1 MKYYFIGIKGSG
13 MSSLASLLSD
23 LGNTIIGYDDYK
35 DHKFTEDELIKREIK
50 IYNDNSYNLTNEIIV
65 YSPAINENHQ
75 ELVKAKEKKL
85 KIYKYNELLGELTK
99 QYKTICVSG
108 AHGKTTTTA
117 MLSFVLDGII
127 GCNYLI
133 GDSQSSFDKKNDYF
147 IIEACEYKRH
157 FLLYDAYMTIIT
169 NIELDHTDYYKDLD
183 DLQSAYQQL
192 VNNTKNFKILCGD
205 DSNIKS
211 LNVDDKVIYYGF
223 NENNDIVAKD
233 INYQN
238 GYTNFKVYIN
248 NNFYDNFEISLVGN
262 HMILNTLAVIGVCYK
277 LNIDKEELK
286 KQLKK
291 FKGAKRRFQEEDVF
305 GTILIDDYAHHPK
318 EISMSIKASK
328 EKYKD
333 KKIIALFM
341 PNTYSRVA
349 SFYQEFAKSLNEA
362 DYVYL
367 YDIAKGREKGT
378 DFKGISSNLI
388 LKSLKNG
395 EMINLGEEEKLLIH
409 KGDVLLFMSCQNIYV
424 AKDNLKKLIL
434 KR

>member
-1 MKYYFIGIKGSG
+1 
-13 MSSLASLLSD
+13 
-23 LGNTIIGYDDYK
+23 
-35 DHKFTEDELIKREIK
+35 
-50 IYNDNSYNLTNEIIV
+50 
-65 YSPAINENHQ
+65 
-75 ELVKAKEKKL
+75 
-85 KIYKYNELLGELTK
+85 
-99 QYKTICVSG
+99 
-108 AHGKTTTTA
+108 
-117 MLSFVLDGII
+117 
-127 GCNYLI
+127 
-133 GDSQSSFDKKNDYF
+133 
-147 IIEACEYKRH
+147 
-157 FLLYDAYMTIIT
+157 
-169 NIELDHTDYYKDLD
+169 
-183 DLQSAYQQL
+183 
-192 VNNTKNFKILCGD
+192 
-205 DSNIKS
+205 
-211 LNVDDKVIYYGF
+211 
-223 NENNDIVAKD
+223 
-233 INYQN
+233 
-238 GYTNFKVYIN
+238 
-248 NNFYDNFEISLVGN
+248 
-262 HMILNTLAVIGVCYK
+262 MILNTLAVIGVCYK